1 MIDFDANLDRLLT
14 ENGWTLPSAAKP
26 KGLYRPVLVS
36 EKRLLTSGH
45 LPFRADAAMITGKL
59 GKELDPIAGREA
71 AEWAALGILAS
82 IREELGTLNQIE
94 QLTKTV
100 GYINST
106 DSFPEQAV
114 VLNGASEIFATVFG
128 LDRGVGV
135 RSAIG
140 VNSLPLFAAIEIETI
155 WTIV

>member
-1 MIDFDANLDRLLT
+1 MDFDANLDRLLT
-14 ENGWTLPSAAKP
+14 ENGWTLPTAAKP

-45 LPFRADAAMITGKL
+45 LPFRADATLITGKL
-59 GKELDPIAGREA
+59 GSHLDPVAGREA

-82 IREELGTLNQIE
+82 IREELGRLDQIDR
-94 QLTKTV
+94 LTKTV
-100 GYINST
+100 GYINSI
-106 DSFPEQAV
+106 DSFAEQAV

-128 LDRGVGV
+128 LTAGVGV

-140 VNSLPLFAAIEIETI
+140 VNSLPLNAAIEIETI